1 MQLRGT
7 AVLFTILATA
17 SPGNGVT
24 MPLRLLPWAPEYG
37 TSMQFDAG
45 EAADAGAGVDATVER
60 TEWVAVDP
68 QGDPPPA
75 LEIVDGVRRAEV
87 HAMDDGPDGEP
98 LFGLFGSFAVGAVRC
113 EAAAARVLDELLRVE
128 RRYLQT
134 LPQEGQAGGDPLD
147 REVRA
152 GETTLTFRAEVSP
165 HASSA
170 NALVDALN
178 RAMLDEEAKLA
189 EELSRD
195 ESTLTLV
202 DGPLRTLRSPGHRVV
217 GYVKRIHNW
226 YIDAERRRLL
236 PQLAVGQRTPVVRL
250 MSGDGHERH
259 SWFLR
264 LADLGDRY
272 HTLGG
277 IMRLEAPGALPLS
290 EAVALADQSSLALPR
305 LASSPAHDP
314 RAPHNLTPVGALE
327 NVLTHRLGDRLWL
340 RRLLISAVGDA
351 ADAVAAASAL
361 LRAG

>member
-1 MQLRGT
+1 
-7 AVLFTILATA
+7 
-17 SPGNGVT
+17 

-45 EAADAGAGVDATVER
+45 EATDATAGVDATVER
-60 TEWVAVDP
+60 PQWVPVDP
-68 QGDPPPA
+68 QGDLPPA
-75 LEIVDGVRRAEV
+75 LQIVDGVRRAEA
-87 HAMDDGPDGEP
+87 HAMDDGPGGEP
-98 LFGLFGSFAVGAVRC
+98 FFGLFGSFAVGAVRC
-113 EAAAARVLDELLRVE
+113 EPAGARVLEERLRVE

-134 LPQEGQAGGDPLD
+134 GGDPLD

-152 GETTLTFRAEVSP
+152 GETALTFRAEVSA

-202 DGPLRTLRSPGHRVV
+202 DGPLRSLRSPGHRVV

-226 YIDAERRRLL
+226 YIDAERQRLL
-236 PQLAVGQRTPVVRL
+236 PQLTVGQRTPVVRL

-264 LADLGDRY
+264 IADLGDRY

-305 LASSPAHDP
+305 LASSPARDP
-314 RAPHNLTPVGALE
+314 RAPQNLTPVGALE
-327 NVLTHRLGDRLWL
+327 QVLTHRLGDRRWL

-351 ADAVAAASAL
+351 ADAVAAATAL
-361 LRAG
+361 LREDRPSARTTKGGPP